1 MNTYI
6 RFITNPKSFITFS
19 CFKMMINPT
28 FNTCFYFI
36 VFYHTY
42 YMTNWYISVDRT
54 NGSRWLYIWWWF
66 SIYMSRAITE
76 SICNA
81 FENRQKMTMSNSH
94 TDGNVLYLHGNA
106 IARFTEDGDL
116 EISNAGWTS
125 NTTKERLNGLRG
137 VSIHQRNF
145 QWFLNDVPW
154 NGDWTKI

>member
-1 MNTYI
+1 
-6 RFITNPKSFITFS
+6 
-19 CFKMMINPT
+19 
-28 FNTCFYFI
+28 
-36 VFYHTY
+36 
-42 YMTNWYISVDRT
+42 
-54 NGSRWLYIWWWF
+54 
-66 SIYMSRAITE
+66 MSRAITE

-145 QWFLNDVPW
+145 QWFLNDVHW